1 MRLGQSQK
9 KVGMVGIG
17 GSGMRGLA
25 YLLSQQDLDVVGTD
39 AKLEETKEL
48 LKDEPFKLVDEEKFK
63 QQMSGFT
70 EVIFSDAVD
79 QEHRLRQA
87 ARDLKREIN
96 YQAAVGNFAKGFKR
110 VVAVTGTHGKSST
123 CAMAAHIMI
132 AAGLD
137 PTVLIGAAMR
147 EWGGRHA
154 RMGANDILVLE
165 ADEYREH
172 FLTLRPDLIAITSID
187 FDHPDFFNSL
197 EQTEEAYSKFIR
209 HRKQAGVVMTLKGIQ
224 QNHPTVEW
232 PANTIVLDEQEASQV
247 QVSTPGQHMKTNGL
261 IAMRIAGWAGAEE
274 QKLAGYLASY
284 TGIKRRFE
292 RLGDWQGMEV
302 ISDYGHHPTEIA
314 RTLEAAREKYPQQRI
329 VAIFEPHT
337 QERLQNFLPEF
348 LSAFRKADGVILTP
362 IFMPRGRENTD
373 ARAGQLKTDLINGWQ
388 KDNIFIAEVK
398 KGEAMNNVLT
408 KAAGS
413 FGIAIAFSAG
423 DLDGMLRTI
432 LRPK

>member
-147 EWGGRHA
+147 EWGGSHA

>member
-261 IAMRIAGWAGAEE
+261 IAMQIAGWAGAEE

>member
-232 PANTIVLDEQEASQV
+232 PANTIVLDEQEATQV

-337 QERLQNFLPEF
+337 QERLRNFLPEF

-373 ARAGQLKTDLINGWQ
+373 AQAGQLKTDLINGWQ